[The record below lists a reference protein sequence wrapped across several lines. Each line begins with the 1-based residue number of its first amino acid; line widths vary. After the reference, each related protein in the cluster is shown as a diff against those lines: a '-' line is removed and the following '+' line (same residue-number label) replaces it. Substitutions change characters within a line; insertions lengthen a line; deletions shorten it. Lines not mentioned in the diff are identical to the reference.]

1 MHASS
6 FFIVA
11 IMYKEED
18 FRFDAVLE
26 IAKKI
31 AIAARTAPKAK
42 GVDNI
47 EIAILTP
54 KDIEVLATKMYE
66 IAESEGRKSFVR
78 DADNCRKSQVVMLFG
93 TKTESLGINC
103 QFCGFAT
110 CAEKDKHSEIPC
122 FFNANDL
129 GLAIGSAVSIAA
141 DNRIDSRVM
150 YTVGYSAKKLGLLP
164 DCSAILGLPLSVS
177 GKSPFFDRK

>member
-1 MHASS
+1 MRASS
-6 FFIVA
+6 FFYCKT
-11 IMYKEED
+11 MYSEED
-18 FRFDAVLE
+18 IRFETVLE

-47 EIAILTP
+47 EIAILTQE
-54 KDIEVLATKMYE
+54 DIEVLAEKMEE
-66 IAESEGRKSFVR
+66 IAEAEGRKSFVR

-93 TKTESLGINC
+93 TKLESLGLNC
-103 QFCGFAT
+103 QFCGFET
-110 CAEKDKHSEIPC
+110 CAEKEERPEIPC

-129 GLAIGSAVSIAA
+129 GIAIGSAVSIAA

-164 DCSAILGLPLSVS
+164 GCSAILGLPLSVS